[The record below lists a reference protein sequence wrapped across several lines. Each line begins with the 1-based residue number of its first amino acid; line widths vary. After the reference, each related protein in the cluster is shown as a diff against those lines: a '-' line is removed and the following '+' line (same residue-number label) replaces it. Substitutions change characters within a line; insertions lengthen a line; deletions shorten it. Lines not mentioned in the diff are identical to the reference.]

1 MKIFSCVPQGSLLG
15 PRLFSIF
22 TNELPNCSD
31 LSNLEIFADHSTTY
45 VTGDSADSISTHIQN
60 VLQQLQNWARCN
72 CISIHHVKTEI
83 MFESK
88 MPFIGPILS
97 INLENN
103 LIKRVSHSLSLGV
116 TLDNKLCWTPHMKS
130 ITANSNANLNK
141 LKPMKSFYPSA
152 YRNYLF

>member
-130 ITANSNANLNK
+130 ITANFNANLNK
-141 LKPMKSFYPSA
+141 LKLM
-152 YRNYLF
+152 N

>member
-1 MKIFSCVPQGSLLG
+1 MASTQQPWRFFSGVPQRSLLG

-22 TNELPNCSD
+22 TNELSNCLD
-31 LSNLEIFADHSTTY
+31 LSNPQIFADHSTTY

-88 MPFIGPILS
+88 MPFIGPILP
-97 INLENN
+97 ITLENN
-103 LIKRVSHSLSLGV
+103 LFNRVSHSLSLGV

-130 ITANSNANLNK
+130 ITANFNANLNK
-141 LKPMKSFYPSA
+141 LKPM
-152 YRNYLF
+152 N